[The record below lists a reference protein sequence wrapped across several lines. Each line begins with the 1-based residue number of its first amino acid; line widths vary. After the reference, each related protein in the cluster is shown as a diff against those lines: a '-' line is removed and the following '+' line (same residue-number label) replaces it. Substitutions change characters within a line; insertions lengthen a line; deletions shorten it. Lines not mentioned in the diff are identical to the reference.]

1 MLFNEGYTK
10 EIDNQVYVNYKTL
23 LNLLFPSN
31 VYFNTFIL
39 SKYVNKIRRI
49 VRTKRAI
56 KEREKMSKMKKSL
69 KQTKG
74 KQVQFQGGKK
84 EEKTDLQ
91 IVGGLMGRK
100 ELTEIEEVEEMQ

>member
-10 EIDNQVYVNYKTL
+10 EIDHKVYVNYKTL
-23 LNLLFPSN
+23 LNLIFPSN

-56 KEREKMSKMKKSL
+56 KEREKMLKMKKSL

-74 KQVQFQGGKK
+74 K
-84 EEKTDLQ
+84 
-91 IVGGLMGRK
+91 
-100 ELTEIEEVEEMQ
+100 